1 MYQGGDGAQRR
12 RLRIG
17 MVGGGIGSL
26 IGEVHRIAARLDGGI
41 ELVAGCFSQD
51 FDKTRLLGREL
62 GIEAG
67 RLYPTFEAMVN
78 AESRLD
84 LYSRIDFVAVLTP
97 NHTHFPIAKAFLNA
111 GFHVL
116 CDKPVT
122 ATLEEALQLRQIVA
136 ESGGLFGITYNYPG
150 SAMVREA
157 RRLIA
162 EGAIG
167 ELRRVVVEYF
177 QGWLSRPLEQGKHKQ
192 ADWRTDPE
200 RAGVGGSLGDIGTHA
215 LNLLEYVTG
224 DRVAQVAAECTTY
237 GSGRRLD
244 DDASVLIRMSGGAR
258 GTLSVSQI
266 AAGEENN
273 LSIRLYGTEGH
284 LAWRQEEPNVL
295 IRGFVEGP
303 PQRLSRGSPGLG
315 PEATALARIPPGHP
329 EGFLESFANVYR
341 SFAKAV
347 AQAASP
353 PVGLPHAITDAPE
366 AVYADIEAGVRGLL
380 FATRVVESSKQGGE
394 WIPILE

>member
-1 MYQGGDGAQRR
+1 MQQRRDDTQWR
-12 RLRIG
+12 RLRMG

-26 IGEVHRIAARLDGGI
+26 IGEAHRIAARIDGGI
-41 ELVAGCFSQD
+41 DLVAGCFSQD
-51 FDKTRLLGREL
+51 FEKTKLLGRQL

-67 RLYPTFEAMVN
+67 RLYPTFEAMVT
-78 AESRLD
+78 AESELD
-84 LYSRIDFVAVLTP
+84 VDSRIDFVAVLTP
-97 NHTHFPIAKAFLNA
+97 NHTHLPIAQAFLKA

-122 ATLEEALQLRQIVA
+122 ATLEEALQLKQVVD
-136 ESGGLFGITYNYPG
+136 ESGRLFGITYNYPG
-150 SAMVREA
+150 SAMIREA

-177 QGWLSRPLEQGKHKQ
+177 QGWLSRPLEQERHKQ
-192 ADWRTDPE
+192 ADWRTDPV

-224 DRVAQVAAECTTY
+224 DRVAQVAAECTSF
-237 GSGRRLD
+237 GPGRLLD

-266 AAGEENN
+266 AAGERNN

-284 LAWRQEEPNVL
+284 LTWRQEEPDVL

-303 PQRLSRGSPGLG
+303 PQRLYRGSPGLG
-315 PEATALARIPPGHP
+315 PEASALARIPPGHP
-329 EGFLESFANVYR
+329 EGFLEAFANVYR

-347 AQAASP
+347 AHAAYP
-353 PVGLPHAITDAPE
+353 PVSLPGSVTHAPE
-366 AVYADIEAGVRGLL
+366 GVYSSIEAGVRGLL
-380 FATRVVESSKQGGE
+380 FATRVVESSKQGGGWVFVSE
-394 WIPILE
+394 